1 MWTYMESESRYP
13 KSVIQR
19 GESTEW
25 RGRSIIKSN
34 FQIEEPGQMGLM
46 GGMAALRGRRG
57 EIGDHGI
64 ERNSSTQSHGS
75 ESGSVGG
82 THQPTRSTLQ
92 PDTGC
97 LGGQERQAD

>member
-1 MWTYMESESRYP
+1 MGCYP
-13 KSVIQR
+13 RER
-19 GESTEW
+19 G
-25 RGRSIIKSN
+25 GGGGSIIKSN

-82 THQPTRSTLQ
+82 RTHQVYTATRHRLFRR
-92 PDTGC
+92 TGET
-97 LGGQERQAD
+97 G